1 MVAQFFSKLSQNYI
15 ELLKDDE
22 YYDVTIEVGEDPNV
36 KIFRAHMNILCY
48 RSPYLRRALA
58 SNKKNNDNVLSHI
71 KLPNVSPEIFQIILE
86 YTYGGILS
94 LDEKDTSDFIK
105 VLATADILN
114 PDSVTSHNIQLPRKI
129 KIDENIEEVICSLI
143 VNSGTE
149 EIIGGYNPVIWE
161 SPQSA
166 CWCESSDSF
175 IFSFKNKNNF
185 KDAILS
191 KIVYSEYAL
200 WFGSVA
206 GPYFGSDI
214 VIYSSKESADYN
226 TIKYR
231 KRRYEK
237 MIRDCVGEFAIEDY
251 EVFHLI
257 KK

>member
-1 MVAQFFSKLSQNYI
+1 GSRDGFTPIKFH
-15 ELLKDDE
+15 ELCDNKPNT
-22 YYDVTIEVGEDPNV
+22 VT
-36 KIFRAHMNILCY
+36 
-48 RSPYLRRALA
+48 
-58 SNKKNNDNVLSHI
+58 
-71 KLPNVSPEIFQIILE
+71 
-86 YTYGGILS
+86 
-94 LDEKDTSDFIK
+94 FIK
-105 VLATADILN
+105 
-114 PDSVTSHNIQLPRKI
+114 I
-129 KIDENIEEVICSLI
+129 K
-143 VNSGTE
+143 GTE

-175 IFSFKNKNNF
+175 IFSFKNKNNI

-214 VIYSSKESADYN
+214 VIYSSNKSADYN

-237 MIRDCVGEFAIEDY
+237 MIRDRVGEFAIEDY
-251 EVFHLI
+251 EVFQII